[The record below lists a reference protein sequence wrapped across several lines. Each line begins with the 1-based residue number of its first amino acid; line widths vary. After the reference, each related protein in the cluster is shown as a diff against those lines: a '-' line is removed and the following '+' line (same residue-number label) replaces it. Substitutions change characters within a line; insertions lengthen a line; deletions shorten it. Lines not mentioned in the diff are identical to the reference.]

1 MSVTVA
7 KFLDVA
13 GGVQANQFSV
23 GDRYSVDSISDL
35 DETYKQLMDMPI
47 PVPHMAIPRGTLL
60 CATASARRMPK
71 SG

>member
-13 GGVQANQFSV
+13 NGVQPNQFTV

-35 DETYKQLMDMPI
+35 DETYKHL
-47 PVPHMAIPRGTLL
+47 V
-60 CATASARRMPK
+60 SAWSRRC
-71 SG
+71 